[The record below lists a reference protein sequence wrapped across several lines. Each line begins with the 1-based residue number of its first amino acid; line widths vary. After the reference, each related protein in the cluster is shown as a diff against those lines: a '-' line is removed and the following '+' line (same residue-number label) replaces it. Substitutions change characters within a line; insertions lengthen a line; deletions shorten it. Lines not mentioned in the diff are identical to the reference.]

1 MFQVQMERMRYTFD
15 MFDQPHERVGLFGG
29 TFDPPHV
36 GHLILAS
43 EAKSQLELTRVLW
56 TVTPEPPHKQ
66 DQSITP
72 LEHRL
77 AMVKLAIQ
85 DNPSF
90 ELSEIELERPGPHY
104 TVDTIRL
111 LAQKNPDAQ
120 IVPIIG
126 GDSLHDLPT
135 WHQPQEFLYAAHWVG
150 VMRRP
155 GEETNLDAL
164 ERELPGIR
172 SKVHYVDAPLL
183 EIASHEIR
191 ERVATGKPFRYYLPQ
206 PVYDYINEHHL
217 YQQSEVLAPEA
228 NTGVVNRKS

>member
-1 MFQVQMERMRYTFD
+1 MGYTFP
-15 MFDQPHERVGLFGG
+15 MPRKSHERVGLFGG

-43 EAKSQLELTRVLW
+43 EARSQLELKRILW
-56 TVTPEPPHKQ
+56 TVTPDPPHKQ
-66 DQSITP
+66 DQWITP

-77 AMVKLAIQ
+77 AMVKLAIR
-85 DNPSF
+85 DNPFF
-90 ELSEIELERPGPHY
+90 ELSRVELDRPGPHY

-111 LAQKNPDAQ
+111 LAEQNPDAE

-135 WHQPQEFLYAAHWVG
+135 WHQPKELLYAAHWVG

-155 GEETNLDAL
+155 GEEPDLQEL
-164 ERELPGIR
+164 ERELPGIS

-183 EIASHEIR
+183 EIASREIR
-191 ERVATGKPFRYYLPQ
+191 NRVATGQPFRYYLPN
-206 PVYDYINEHHL
+206 PVYHYINKHHL
-217 YQQSEVLAPEA
+217 YQQPEA
-228 NTGVVNRKS
+228 IHRKP

>member
-1 MFQVQMERMRYTFD
+1 MSEER
-15 MFDQPHERVGLFGG
+15 HERVGLFGG

-43 EAKSQLELTRVLW
+43 EAKSQLGLTRVLW
-56 TVTPEPPHKQ
+56 TVTPDPPHKH
-66 DQSITP
+66 DQFITP

-77 AMVKLAIQ
+77 AMVKLAIR

-90 ELSEIELERPGPHY
+90 ELSDIELKRPGPHY
-104 TVDTIRL
+104 TVDTIKL
-111 LAQKNPDAQ
+111 LAEQNPNAE

-126 GDSLHDLPT
+126 SDSLHSLPT
-135 WHQPQEFLYAAHWVG
+135 WHQPQELLFAAHWVG

-155 GEETNLDAL
+155 GEIANLESL
-164 ERELPGIR
+164 ERELPGIS

-191 ERVATGKPFRYYLPQ
+191 ERVATKRPFRYYLPAL
-206 PVYDYINEHHL
+206 VYQYINEHHL
-217 YQQSEVLAPEA
+217 YQQSEPAL
-228 NTGVVNRKS
+228 

>member
-1 MFQVQMERMRYTFD
+1 MRYTFH
-15 MFDQPHERVGLFGG
+15 MSGRQKERVGLFGG

-43 EAKSQLELTRVLW
+43 EAKSQLGLVRVLW
-56 TVTPEPPHKQ
+56 TVTPDPPHKQ
-66 DQSITP
+66 DKFITP

-77 AMVKLAIQ
+77 AMVRLAIG

-90 ELSEIELERPGPHY
+90 ELSDIELERPGPHY
-104 TVDTIRL
+104 TVDTIKL
-111 LAQKNPDAQ
+111 LAEQNPNAE

-126 GDSLHDLPT
+126 SDSLHDLPT
-135 WHQPQEFLYAAHWVG
+135 WHRPQELLYAAHWVG

-155 GEETNLDAL
+155 GETANLDSL
-164 ERELPGIR
+164 ERELPGIT

-191 ERVATGKPFRYYLPQ
+191 ERVAMGKPFRYYLPF
-206 PVYDYINEHHL
+206 PVYQYIIEHHL
-217 YQQSEVLAPEA
+217 YQQSEPAL
-228 NTGVVNRKS
+228 